1 MEKQNLED
9 DERRQ
14 RLKDIRLS
22 KKIKQK
28 DFGKKLGLSLSQI
41 SSYETG
47 HRKIPQRTINDIC
60 REFNVNEQW
69 LLHGEGEMFVDIT
82 EDLETSEEIKTMI
95 KKIFALE
102 DEDRE
107 AIEKIIDNAYLKI
120 KNEEL

>member
-1 MEKQNLED
+1 
-9 DERRQ
+9 
-14 RLKDIRLS
+14 
-22 KKIKQK
+22 
-28 DFGKKLGLSLSQI
+28 
-41 SSYETG
+41 
-47 HRKIPQRTINDIC
+47 
-60 REFNVNEQW
+60 
-69 LLHGEGEMFVDIT
+69 MFVDIT

>member
-9 DERRQ
+9 NERRQ

-22 KKIKQK
+22 KKLKQK
-28 DFGKKLGLSLSQI
+28 ILAKLGLSLSQI

-95 KKIFALE
+95 KRYLHWKMK
-102 DEDRE
+102 
-107 AIEKIIDNAYLKI
+107 IEKR
-120 KNEEL
+120 